1 MNYFRKIYIQAKRL
15 DSVTRSPI
23 YALFG
28 ETLGGLSTIR
38 AYKRSSAFMKDNVE
52 KIDTNMRAWYLLKVA
67 DRWLGVRLESCG
79 AVLVLFASIFA
90 VVAVAYPAESG
101 VTISGG
107 IAGVRNGAVK
117 RMLAWL
123 SAERSGLPPFCPP
136 ALQYSLP
143 CNQV

>member
-1 MNYFRKIYIQAKRL
+1 
-15 DSVTRSPI
+15 
-23 YALFG
+23 
-28 ETLGGLSTIR
+28 
-38 AYKRSSAFMKDNVE
+38 
-52 KIDTNMRAWYLLKVA
+52 MRAWYLLKVA